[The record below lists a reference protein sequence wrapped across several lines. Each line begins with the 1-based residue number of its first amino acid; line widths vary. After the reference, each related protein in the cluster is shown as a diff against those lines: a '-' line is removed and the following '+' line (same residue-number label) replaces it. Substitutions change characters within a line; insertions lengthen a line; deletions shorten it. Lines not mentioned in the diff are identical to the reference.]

1 MADYNLKEAVQK
13 EITYLDDHFSKEKE
27 DFKLLSSWSI
37 VREAALSFLDIF
49 EKVNKDNNSRT

>member
-13 EITYLDDHFSKEKE
+13 EITYLDDHFKKENE
-27 DFKLLSSWSI
+27 DPKLSGSWSI

-49 EKVNKDNNSRT
+49 EKVNKQNQDK